1 MALRE
6 NKIFGDHRYYRTTTM
21 IHTYDV
27 VAHFTPETGEPFSL
41 DWTGKERYRA
51 AQILRTARK
60 VSGTRVDV
68 THHVEFRVVWTTLC
82 AGCLARE
89 SEWEYD
95 CDGQYDT
102 VNCGE
107 CDWFAAFHGRH
118 TLENSPHCRC
128 QKGK

>member
-1 MALRE
+1 MLE
-6 NKIFGDHRYYRTTTM
+6 NKIFSNGYDSRRFFRTTTM
-21 IHTYDV
+21 IHTYDISITV
-27 VAHFTPETGEPFSL
+27 PSDREGVEPVTL

-51 AQILRTARK
+51 AQIIRTARLHNASS
-60 VSGTRVDV
+60 VEI
-68 THHVEFRVVWTTLC
+68 THHAEFRVVWTTLC

-107 CDWFAAFHGRH
+107 CDWHAAFKTRNADRDRNNVGA
-118 TLENSPHCRC
+118 
-128 QKGK
+128 